1 MIPLTRP
8 TLSAITAFQSAKRLF
23 RRVLRGLQIYSLM
36 KKEINVGKG
45 VSRMKKANAILI
57 HVIQIA
63 GLVKY
68 VKSYYYYENFSV
80 YYVNSLTL
88 IDLFRAWKD
97 LKILTASITGKW
109 QALYSM
115 WCGQII

>member
-1 MIPLTRP
+1 
-8 TLSAITAFQSAKRLF
+8 
-23 RRVLRGLQIYSLM
+23 
-36 KKEINVGKG
+36 
-45 VSRMKKANAILI
+45 MKKADAILI

-68 VKSYYYYENFSV
+68 VKSYYYYEKYFLYV
-80 YYVNSLTL
+80 YYVNNLPI